1 MPVVFFIKQ
10 LWKQDITYD
19 GCKGKMMKP
28 VLVMC
33 LLAILTSCA
42 GPPASTRSG
51 GSSAPLSRDQELV
64 ERAITAMGGADA
76 LLSLRGLSVRGT
88 VKHWEPEQSHVPG
101 GEMRFAADATFEAT
115 LDFVNH
121 VSRIDWEKKFAYPA
135 PRTFTYIEIVTPD
148 AGAVIG
154 IDSNGRTRE
163 SLANKPPM
171 HAMSGL
177 RLATT
182 QRELRRSSPLLLLE
196 MRSNPGRVYRMGDV
210 GVDGVA
216 YPALSYNAGAHS
228 FIVLFDPRSGLPSR
242 VRSHDFDNIWGD
254 VNYDLVLTD
263 WQMTGAVRMATSQRY
278 ELNGRTVADIRI
290 THAAAN
296 PAINPAGMAVPAPLL
311 KTAARPAV
319 GNIPYQW
326 VMRRQ
331 FIGTYL
337 DSDNPGFDTQ
347 STQSLRLQELAPG
360 VQHVVGGSHN
370 ALVVDMR
377 DHLIVFD
384 APVNDGQSNW
394 TIRTAQ
400 ARYGAKPV
408 RYLVLTHHHMDHAG
422 GLRAYLA
429 QGATL
434 VVGRGATAHYRRV
447 LAAPATR
454 NPDLAPR
461 NYARVNIVEVPDR
474 YVMSDGRR
482 EVSAHSTENPHVDA
496 MLIGYVADARIG
508 FVTDIWSPGAAPLPK
523 EIDAPLAALVAAVRR
538 AGIQPLRFAG
548 GHGGTADYAP
558 LAALAGAR

>member
-1 MPVVFFIKQ
+1 MKQ
-10 LWKQDITYD
+10 GFLLSL
-19 GCKGKMMKP
+19 
-28 VLVMC
+28 VL
-33 LLAILTSCA
+33 LLTSCA
-42 GPPASTRSG
+42 GHTPAPAPTNPT
-51 GSSAPLSRDQELV
+51 APLSRDQELV
-64 ERAITAMGGADA
+64 DRAVAALGGAGA
-76 LLSLRGLSVRGT
+76 LRGLRAVSIKGT
-88 VKHWEPEQSHVPG
+88 VKHWEPEQSHAPG
-101 GEMRFAADATFEAT
+101 GESRFAAEGTFDKT

-135 PRTFTYIEIVTPD
+135 PRTFRYTEVVTPD

-163 SLANKPPM
+163 SLTNNPPM

-182 QRELRRSSPLLLLE
+182 QRELRRMSPTLLLE
-196 MRSNPGRVYRMGDV
+196 MRNNPGRVNRMGNVSIGDET
-210 GVDGVA
+210 
-216 YPALSYNAGAHS
+216 YPALSYNAGAHN
-228 FIVLFDPRSGLPSR
+228 FVVLFDPRSGLPAR
-242 VRSHDFDNIWGD
+242 VRTLDFDNMWGD
-254 VNYDLVLTD
+254 VDYDLVLSD
-263 WQMTGAVRMATSQRY
+263 WQMVGGVRMAMSQRY
-278 ELNGRTVADIRI
+278 ELNGRTVADIRL
-290 THAAAN
+290 TQVAPN
-296 PAINPAGMAVPAPLL
+296 PVLNPAGMSVPPGVRARAP
-311 KTAARPAV
+311 RPAV

-326 VMRRQ
+326 VIRRQ

-337 DSDNPGFDTQ
+337 DSDHPSFDTQ
-347 STQSLRLQELAPG
+347 VTQSLRMQELAPG

-370 ALVVDMR
+370 SLVVDMR

-384 APVNDGQSNW
+384 APVNDWQSNW

-422 GLRAYLA
+422 GLRAYMA

-434 VVGRGATAHYRRV
+434 VVGRGAAAHYRRV

-454 NPDLAPR
+454 NPDVAPR
-461 NYARVNIVEVPDR
+461 DYSRVNIIEVTDR
-474 YVMSDGRR
+474 HVMSDGARQ
-482 EVSAHSTENPHVDA
+482 VSAHITENPHVDA

-523 EIDAPLAALVAAVRR
+523 EINSPLAAVVNAARR

-548 GHGGTADYAP
+548 GHGGTGDYAP
-558 LAALAGAR
+558 LAGLAGNR

>member
-1 MPVVFFIKQ
+1 MRH
-10 LWKQDITYD
+10 
-19 GCKGKMMKP
+19 
-28 VLVMC
+28 VLLMC
-33 LLAILTSCA
+33 MLAVLTSCA
-42 GPPASTRSG
+42 GPSTTTTSG
-51 GSSAPLSRDQELV
+51 GLPIPLSRDQELLD
-64 ERAITAMGGADA
+64 RAIVAMGGADA
-76 LLSLRGLSVRGT
+76 LRGLRGLSIRGA

-101 GEMRFAADATFEAT
+101 GEMRFAADATFDAT

-148 AGAVIG
+148 TGAVIG

-196 MRSNPGRVYRMGDV
+196 MRSNPGRVHRMGDV
-210 GVDGVA
+210 AIDGVSH
-216 YPALSYNAGAHS
+216 PALLYNAGAHN
-228 FIVLFDPRSGLPSR
+228 FIVLFDPRSGLPAR

-254 VNYDLVLTD
+254 VNYDLVLSD
-263 WQMTGAVRMATSQRY
+263 WQMTGAARMAMSQRY
-278 ELNGRTVADIRI
+278 ELNGRTVADIRM
-290 THAAAN
+290 THAAPN
-296 PAINPAGMAVPAPLL
+296 PVINAAGMVVPAPLL

-326 VMRRQ
+326 VIRRQ

-337 DSDNPGFDTQ
+337 DSDNPSFDTQ
-347 STQSLRLQELAPG
+347 ATQSLRLQELAPG

-370 ALVVDMR
+370 ALVVEMR

-384 APVNDGQSNW
+384 APVNDRQSNW

-400 ARYGAKPV
+400 ARYGNKPV

-422 GLRAYLA
+422 GLRAYMA
-429 QGATL
+429 RGATL
-434 VVGRGATAHYRRV
+434 VVGRGAAAHYRRV

-461 NYARVNIVEVPDR
+461 NYVKANIVEVSDR

-496 MLIGYVADARIG
+496 MLIGYVADARIA
-508 FVTDIWSPGAAPLPK
+508 FVTDIWSPGAGPLPK
-523 EIDAPLAALVAAVRR
+523 EINSPLAAIVNAVRR

-558 LAALAGAR
+558 LAGLAGAR